1 MGKAPKDKKRK
12 RPWYTASEPLTLSGT
27 VEHSE
32 AVGEA
37 GRFAFL
43 TALVRWIPAH
53 RAHRGGRDKAQLAKV
68 LLVAGGLGIAAWF
81 GTIPGI
87 VLGGCVIASAL
98 VLPVP
103 QYRKSLWIARIEALG
118 GGRTRSRSK
127 VAEIHWNGRKVS
139 VRVDGKVVRS
149 LRPFEV
155 GSPPL
160 VGLHEDAPILGLI
173 PRSAGVGA
181 PIWVRGEGA
190 LPAGATIQGS
200 FDEISID
207 DPVQVRAGEWKQLW
221 ETMTDPRHAEDA
233 P

>member
-1 MGKAPKDKKRK
+1 
-12 RPWYTASEPLTLSGT
+12 
-27 VEHSE
+27 
-32 AVGEA
+32 
-37 GRFAFL
+37 
-43 TALVRWIPAH
+43 
-53 RAHRGGRDKAQLAKV
+53 
-68 LLVAGGLGIAAWF
+68 
-81 GTIPGI
+81 
-87 VLGGCVIASAL
+87 
-98 VLPVP
+98 
-103 QYRKSLWIARIEALG
+103 
-118 GGRTRSRSK
+118 
-127 VAEIHWNGRKVS
+127 
-139 VRVDGKVVRS
+139 
-149 LRPFEV
+149 
-155 GSPPL
+155 